1 MKQFFTVL
9 KFELGNYFKNKSYL
23 LTTILFSLLLIVGLS
38 VPSFINIPALS
49 GKDKVE
55 SNEKEDEEKTVFAIY
70 DKDNIIADN
79 EYLKKAFEDVEWEN
93 VNSRKEVEDLI
104 NEDKADA
111 GFIVNSLT
119 DYSYLVQNSSFSDE
133 NQPIFESV
141 LSRVYREDYLKDK
154 NISVDEMDALYNM
167 PIESNVEILGKDSV
181 KNYIYTYALIF
192 ILYFMVI
199 MYGQLIAT
207 SVTSEKSN
215 RAIEVLVTSTSSNS
229 LIFGKV
235 IAGAIAS
242 FIQMGLIIGSGLVSY
257 KINRDSWNGLLD
269 MVFDIPSNVLLTFA
283 VFGMLGYLLYTFI
296 FGALG
301 ALVSKTE
308 DIGKSAGNISMI
320 YVIVFMLTMFNLTKP
335 DGMIMKVM
343 SFIPF
348 SSCNAM
354 FVRVAMGTV
363 PTIEIVISL
372 VLLIASIVIV
382 GFLGAKIY
390 RMATLMYGNP
400 IKLSNAIK
408 WLKKEQ

>member
-23 LTTILFSLLLIVGLS
+23 ITTILFSLLLIVGLS

-55 SNEKEDEEKTVFAIY
+55 SNEKEDEEKIVFAIY
-70 DKDNIIADN
+70 DKDNVIADN

-111 GFIVNSLT
+111 GFVVNSLT

-192 ILYFMVI
+192 ILYFMII

-363 PTIEIVISL
+363 PTIEIIISL
-372 VLLIASIVIV
+372 ALLIASIVIV

>member
-23 LTTILFSLLLIVGLS
+23 ITTILFSLLLIVGLS

-111 GFIVNSLT
+111 GFVVNSLT

-192 ILYFMVI
+192 ILYFMII

-363 PTIEIVISL
+363 PTIEIIISL

>member
-23 LTTILFSLLLIVGLS
+23 ITTILFSLLLIVGLS

-55 SNEKEDEEKTVFAIY
+55 SNEEKTVFAIY

-79 EYLKKAFEDVEWEN
+79 EYLKKAFEDVEWEK
-93 VNSRKEVEDLI
+93 VKSRKEVEDLI

-119 DYSYLVQNSSFSDE
+119 DYSYLVENSSFSDE

-181 KNYIYTYALIF
+181 SNYIYTYALIF
-192 ILYFMVI
+192 ILYFMII

-335 DGMIMKVM
+335 DGMIIKVM

-363 PTIEIVISL
+363 PTIEIIISL
-372 VLLIASIVIV
+372 ALLIASIVIV

>member
-23 LTTILFSLLLIVGLS
+23 ITTILFSLLLIVGLS

-141 LSRVYREDYLKDK
+141 LYRVYREDYLKDK

-390 RMATLMYGNP
+390 IMATLMYENP

>member
-23 LTTILFSLLLIVGLS
+23 ITTILFSLLLIVGLS

-55 SNEKEDEEKTVFAIY
+55 NNEKEDEEKTVFAIY

-111 GFIVNSLT
+111 GFVVNSLT

-192 ILYFMVI
+192 ILYFMII

-335 DGMIMKVM
+335 DGMIIKVM

-363 PTIEIVISL
+363 PTIEIIISL

>member
-23 LTTILFSLLLIVGLS
+23 ITTILFSLLLIVGLS

-49 GKDKVE
+49 GKDKIE
-55 SNEKEDEEKTVFAIY
+55 SNEEKTVFAIY

-119 DYSYLVQNSSFSDE
+119 DYSYLVENSSFSDE

-141 LSRVYREDYLKDK
+141 LSRVYREEYLKDK

-181 KNYIYTYALIF
+181 RNYIYTYALIF
-192 ILYFMVI
+192 ILYFMII

-320 YVIVFMLTMFNLTKP
+320 YVIVFILTMFNLTKP
-335 DGMIMKVM
+335 DGMIIKVM

-363 PTIEIVISL
+363 PTIEIIISL

-408 WLKKEQ
+408 WLKKEK

>member
-23 LTTILFSLLLIVGLS
+23 ITTILFSLLLIVGLS

-55 SNEKEDEEKTVFAIY
+55 SNEKEDEEKRVFAIY
-70 DKDNIIADN
+70 DKDNIIANN

-119 DYSYLVQNSSFSDE
+119 DYSYLVENSSFSDE

-181 KNYIYTYALIF
+181 SNYIYTYALIF
-192 ILYFMVI
+192 ILYFMII

-335 DGMIMKVM
+335 DGMIIKVM

-363 PTIEIVISL
+363 PTIEIIISL

>member
-23 LTTILFSLLLIVGLS
+23 ITTILFSVLLIVGLS

-55 SNEKEDEEKTVFAIY
+55 SNEEKTVFAIY

-79 EYLKKAFEDVEWEN
+79 EYLKKAFEDVEWEK
-93 VNSRKEVEDLI
+93 VKSRKEVEDLI

-119 DYSYLVQNSSFSDE
+119 DYSYLVENSSFSDE

-181 KNYIYTYALIF
+181 SNYIYTYALIF
-192 ILYFMVI
+192 ILYFMII

-242 FIQMGLIIGSGLVSY
+242 FIQMGLIIGSGLV
-257 KINRDSWNGLLD
+257 
-269 MVFDIPSNVLLTFA
+269 
-283 VFGMLGYLLYTFI
+283 
-296 FGALG
+296 
-301 ALVSKTE
+301 
-308 DIGKSAGNISMI
+308 
-320 YVIVFMLTMFNLTKP
+320 
-335 DGMIMKVM
+335 
-343 SFIPF
+343 
-348 SSCNAM
+348 
-354 FVRVAMGTV
+354 
-363 PTIEIVISL
+363 
-372 VLLIASIVIV
+372 
-382 GFLGAKIY
+382 
-390 RMATLMYGNP
+390 
-400 IKLSNAIK
+400 
-408 WLKKEQ
+408 